1 MKIFATKLTWSFSM
15 RVALWIANM
24 LKEDTLAGR
33 KVDGIIALPSH
44 LSPDDDDNDGGHF
57 GRANKSVRQNNRIA
71 FLWCQEL

>member
-33 KVDGIIALPSH
+33 KVGGIIALPSH
-44 LSPDDDDNDGGHF
+44 LSPDDNDDDGGRF
-57 GRANKSVRQNNRIA
+57 GRAKKSVRQNNRIA